1 MTCKCECE
9 CNKEAV
15 NTSDVF
21 TACVDEFMDAGLMFT
36 ARDVYNITYLAGIH
50 KEKYEDIYSDIL
62 NVIETAL
69 TSSNS
74 YTISIINNIA
84 DASEYRSYLYRPA
97 DADPFEYPLANTAAF
112 IKIMENVA
120 AEISNIKNGV
130 KEELPE
136 KTESD
141 EEEEIPETDEFP
153 EEEELSETDEFPE
166 EEELLE
172 ENEDDE
178 EEELPEEEEDDDYIE
193 TDNWSYLDTI
203 ESDESG
209 RIIIPAKYIQK
220 IKFDNSDSR
229 TAYVESYYIDYED
242 SSEPVM
248 EIALYEYIL
257 TPDKEVILT
266 PNYSLRLATKR
277 VFKNETTFKVYLDVV
292 KNTLVVCSENY
303 DIDKE

>member
-1 MTCKCECE
+1 MTCKCGCE

-15 NTSDVF
+15 NTSHDVF

-36 ARDVYNITYLAGIH
+36 VRDVYNITYLAGIH
-50 KEKYEDIYSDIL
+50 NEKYEDIYSDIL

-112 IKIMENVA
+112 IKIMESVA
-120 AEISNIKNGV
+120 AEISKIKNGMG
-130 KEELPE
+130 EELPE

-141 EEEEIPETDEFP
+141 EEEEIPETDE
-153 EEEELSETDEFPE
+153 LPE
-166 EEELLE
+166 EEELLKE
-172 ENEDDE
+172 EEDDE

-248 EIALYEYIL
+248 EIALYEDIL
-257 TPDKEVILT
+257 THDKEVILT

-277 VFKNETTFKVYLDVV
+277 VFKNETTFKIYLDVV
-292 KNTLVVCSENY
+292 KNTLVVCSENH

>member
-1 MTCKCECE
+1 MTCKCGCE
-9 CNKEAV
+9 CYKEAA
-15 NTSDVF
+15 NTSHDVF

-50 KEKYEDIYSDIL
+50 NEKYEDIYSDIL

-112 IKIMENVA
+112 INILENVA

-130 KEELPE
+130 EEELPE

-141 EEEEIPETDEFP
+141 EEEELPETDE
-153 EEEELSETDEFPE
+153 LPE

-172 ENEDDE
+172 ENE
-178 EEELPEEEEDDDYIE
+178 EEELPEEDEDDEEEDEDDYIE

-248 EIALYEYIL
+248 EIALYEDIL

-292 KNTLVVCSENY
+292 KNTLIVCSENY

>member
-1 MTCKCECE
+1 MTCKCECG
-9 CNKEAV
+9 CDKKAA
-15 NTSDVF
+15 NTSHDVF

-50 KEKYEDIYSDIL
+50 NEKYEDIYSDIL

-112 IKIMENVA
+112 INILENVA

-130 KEELPE
+130 EEELPE

-141 EEEEIPETDEFP
+141 EEEE
-153 EEEELSETDEFPE
+153 LSETDELPE

-178 EEELPEEEEDDDYIE
+178 EEELPEEEEDDEEDDDDYIE

-220 IKFDNSDSR
+220 IKFDNSDNR

-248 EIALYEYIL
+248 EIALYEDIL

-292 KNTLVVCSENY
+292 KNTLIVCSENY

>member
-1 MTCKCECE
+1 MTCKCECG
-9 CNKEAV
+9 CDKEAV
-15 NTSDVF
+15 KTSHDVF

-50 KEKYEDIYSDIL
+50 NEKYEDIYSDIL

-112 IKIMENVA
+112 INILENVA

-130 KEELPE
+130 EEELPE

-141 EEEEIPETDEFP
+141 EEEELPETD
-153 EEEELSETDEFPE
+153 
-166 EEELLE
+166 
-172 ENEDDE
+172 
-178 EEELPEEEEDDDYIE
+178 ELPEEEEDDEEDELPEEEEDDEEEDEDDYIE

-248 EIALYEYIL
+248 EIALYEDIL
-257 TPDKEVILT
+257 NPDKEVILT

-292 KNTLVVCSENY
+292 KNTLIVCSENY

>member
-1 MTCKCECE
+1 MTCKCGCE

-15 NTSDVF
+15 NTSHDVF

-36 ARDVYNITYLAGIH
+36 VRDVYNITYLAGIH
-50 KEKYEDIYSDIL
+50 NEKYEDIYSDIL

-112 IKIMENVA
+112 IKIMESVA
-120 AEISNIKNGV
+120 AEISKIKNDMG
-130 KEELPE
+130 EELSE

-141 EEEEIPETDEFP
+141 EEEEIPETDELP
-153 EEEELSETDEFPE
+153 EK
-166 EEELLE
+166 EELLE
-172 ENEDDE
+172 EEEDDE
-178 EEELPEEEEDDDYIE
+178 EEEDPEEDDDDDYIE

-203 ESDESG
+203 KSDESG
-209 RIIIPAKYIQK
+209 RIIIPAKYIHK

-248 EIALYEYIL
+248 EIALYEDIL
-257 TPDKEVILT
+257 NTDKEVILT

-277 VFKNETTFKVYLDVV
+277 VFKNETTFKIYLDVV
-292 KNTLVVCSENY
+292 KNTLVVCSENF